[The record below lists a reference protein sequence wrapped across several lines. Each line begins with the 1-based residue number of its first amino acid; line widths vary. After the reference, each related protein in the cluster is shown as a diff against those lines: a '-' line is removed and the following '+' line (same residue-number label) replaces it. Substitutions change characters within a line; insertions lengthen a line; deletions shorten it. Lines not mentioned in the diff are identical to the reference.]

1 MTDDT
6 PAPVGPLVRDAEV
19 LAVRRVGPYR
29 QLTLAADGVPERF
42 RPGNVVAVRVG
53 GETSGLLARRS
64 LWIHRVRPGGTWG
77 GTVEVVVEPVGAG
90 SRWLA
95 ALAEGDVVPMVGPL
109 GRPFALP
116 REPVTCLLV
125 GHERGTAPLVPLAER
140 LRERGCVVHLLASAR
155 DEEHL
160 FAALE
165 LRRVVRSVSVVTAD
179 GSVGVSGGVAV
190 ALPEVL
196 DRSGADVVY
205 ACAPVPDLHAV
216 AVEAEARGAWS
227 QTALE
232 VPGPCGTGL
241 CQGCPVPVVGPH
253 GGARVVRA
261 CHEGPVFRG
270 DRVRW
275 PELTPDLTPG
285 PVPGPALGPGEAR

>member
-1 MTDDT
+1 MTS
-6 PAPVGPLVRDAEV
+6 APGPLRLDAEV
-19 LAVRRVGPYR
+19 LNVRKAGPYR
-29 QLTLAADGVPERF
+29 QLTLVADGVPQRF
-42 RPGNVVAVRVG
+42 RPGNVVALGVG
-53 GETSGLLARRS
+53 GEGSALLGLRS
-64 LWIHRVRPGGTWG
+64 MWIHRVRPTGTWG
-77 GTVEVVVEPVGAG
+77 GTVEVVVDPVGPG

-95 ALAEGDVVPMVGPL
+95 GLREGAVVPLVGPL

-116 REPVTCLLV
+116 RDPVACLLV
-125 GHERGTAPLVPLAER
+125 GAGRGVAPLVPLAER
-140 LRERGCVVHLLASAR
+140 LRERGCVVHVLSTAV
-155 DEEHL
+155 DEAHL

-165 LRRVVRSVSVVTAD
+165 LRRVARSVSVATTD
-179 GSVGVSGGVAV
+179 GSVGTEGTVADV
-190 ALPEVL
+190 LPELL

-205 ACAPVPDLHAV
+205 ACTPTADLRVVAAV
-216 AVEAEARGAWS
+216 AEERGAWS

-241 CQGCPVPVVGPH
+241 CQGCPVPIVAPH

-275 PELTPDLTPG
+275 A
-285 PVPGPALGPGEAR
+285 ALEGAR

>member
-1 MTDDT
+1 MTSLPAAGT
-6 PAPVGPLVRDAEV
+6 PGPGPLRLEAEV
-19 LAVRRVGPYR
+19 LSVRKAGPYR
-29 QLTLAADGVPERF
+29 LLTLVADGLAERF
-42 RPGNVVAVRVG
+42 RPGSVVALGVG
-53 GETSGLLARRS
+53 GEGSGLLALRS
-64 LWIHRVRPGGTWG
+64 MWIHRVRPTGTWG
-77 GTVEVVVEPVGAG
+77 GTVEVVVEPVGVG

-95 ALAEGDVVPMVGPL
+95 GLGEGATLPLVGPL

-125 GHERGTAPLVPLAER
+125 GVGRGVAPLVPLAER
-140 LRERGCVVHLLASAR
+140 LRERGCVVHVLATAA
-155 DEEHL
+155 DEAHL

-165 LRRVVRSVSVVTAD
+165 LRRVARSVSVATAD
-179 GSVGVSGGVAV
+179 GSVGARGQVAEV
-190 ALPEVL
+190 LPELL
-196 DRSGADVVY
+196 DRTAADVVY
-205 ACAPVPDLHAV
+205 ASGPVADLHAV
-216 AVEAEARGAWS
+216 ASLAEERRAWS

-241 CQGCPVPVVGPH
+241 CHGCPVPVVAAH

-275 PELTPDLTPG
+275 ADLAAG
-285 PVPGPALGPGEAR
+285 

>member
-1 MTDDT
+1 MTE
-6 PAPVGPLVRDAEV
+6 PADVPPAVPSGPLRLDAEV
-19 LAVRRVGPYR
+19 LSVRRTGPYR
-29 QLTLAADGVPERF
+29 QLTLAAHGVAERF
-42 RPGNVVAVRVG
+42 RPGNVVAVQVG

-64 LWIHRVRPGGTWG
+64 LWIHRVRPGGTGG
-77 GTVEVVVEPVGAG
+77 GTVEVVVKPSGPG

-95 ALAEGDVVPMVGPL
+95 GLDEGAVLPLLGPL

-116 REPVTCLLV
+116 KEPVTCVLV
-125 GHERGTAPLVPLAER
+125 GHGRGTAPLVPLAER
-140 LRERGCVVHLLASAR
+140 LRERGCVVHLLASAA

-179 GSVGVSGGVAV
+179 GSVGVAGTVAD
-190 ALPEVL
+190 ALPALL
-196 DRSGADVVY
+196 DRTGADVVY
-205 ACAPVPDLHAV
+205 ACADLAQLQVV

-227 QTALE
+227 QVALE

-241 CQGCPVPVVGPH
+241 CHGCPVPVVAAH
-253 GGARVVRA
+253 GGSRVVRA
-261 CHEGPVFRG
+261 CQEGPVFRG

-275 PELTPDLTPG
+275 AALEEL
-285 PVPGPALGPGEAR
+285 R

>member
-1 MTDDT
+1 
-6 PAPVGPLVRDAEV
+6 VLPL
-19 LAVRRVGPYR
+19 
-29 QLTLAADGVPERF
+29 
-42 RPGNVVAVRVG
+42 
-53 GETSGLLARRS
+53 
-64 LWIHRVRPGGTWG
+64 
-77 GTVEVVVEPVGAG
+77 
-90 SRWLA
+90 
-95 ALAEGDVVPMVGPL
+95 VGPL

-165 LRRVVRSVSVVTAD
+165 LRRVVRSVTVVTAD
-179 GSVGVSGGVAV
+179 GSVGVRGRVAA
-190 ALPEVL
+190 ALPELL
-196 DRSGADVVY
+196 DRTEADVVY
-205 ACAPVPDLHAV
+205 ACAPVADLHVV
-216 AVEAEARGAWS
+216 AAEAEMRGAWS

-232 VPGPCGTGL
+232 LPGPCGTGL

-253 GGARVVRA
+253 GAARVVRA

-275 PELTPDLTPG
+275 PELGSGLESG
-285 PVPGPALGPGEAR
+285 LGPGLVPGAEEAPASGEVR

>member
-1 MTDDT
+1 MTHAAT
-6 PAPVGPLVRDAEV
+6 AATGPLRLDAEV

-42 RPGNVVAVRVG
+42 RPGNVVALRVG

-64 LWIHRVRPGGTWG
+64 LWIHRVRSSGTWG
-77 GTVEVVVEPVGAG
+77 GTVELVVEPVGPG

-95 ALAEGDVVPMVGPL
+95 GLREGDVVPLLGPL

-116 REPVTCLLV
+116 RDPVTCVLV
-125 GHERGTAPLVPLAER
+125 GHERGAAPLVPLAER

-165 LRRVVRSVSVVTAD
+165 LRRVARSVSVVTAD
-179 GSVGVSGGVAV
+179 GSVGAPGDVAE
-190 ALPEVL
+190 ALPELL
-196 DRSGADVVY
+196 DRTGADVVY

-216 AVEAEARGAWS
+216 AAEAEARGAWS

-241 CQGCPVPVVGPH
+241 CQGCAVPVLGAH

-275 PELTPDLTPG
+275 SE
-285 PVPGPALGPGEAR
+285 LGPGDAR

>member
-1 MTDDT
+1 MTD
-6 PAPVGPLVRDAEV
+6 PAAPPGPLRLDAEV
-19 LAVRRVGPYR
+19 LAVRKVGPYH
-29 QLTLAADGVPERF
+29 QLTLAAAGIAERF

-64 LWIHRVRPGGTWG
+64 LWIHRVRPTGTWG
-77 GTVEVVVEPVGAG
+77 GTVEVVVEPAGPG

-95 ALAEGDVVPMVGPL
+95 GLDEGDVVPLLGPL

-116 REPVTCLLV
+116 REPVTCALV
-125 GHERGTAPLVPLAER
+125 GHGRGTAALVPLAER
-140 LRERGCVVHLLASAR
+140 LRDRGCVVHLLASAP
-155 DEEHL
+155 DEAHL

-179 GSVGVSGGVAV
+179 GSVGVAGTVAD
-190 ALPEVL
+190 ALPDLL
-196 DRSGADVVY
+196 DRTGADVVY
-205 ACAPVPDLHAV
+205 ACAPLPDLHV
-216 AVEAEARGAWS
+216 AAAEAEARGAWS
-227 QTALE
+227 QVALE

-241 CQGCPVPVVGPH
+241 CHGCPVPVVASH

-275 PELTPDLTPG
+275 D
-285 PVPGPALGPGEAR
+285 ALEGLR